1 MANQK
6 DNQEMR
12 RVLSRT
18 AARELTPKEMEHVSR
33 GIHTNTVCTFDANTK
48 QPDGDVGEC

>member
-1 MANQK
+1 MASQK
-6 DNQEMR
+6 DSQEMR

-18 AARELTPKEMEHVSR
+18 AARELTPKEMEHVSG
-33 GIHTNTVCTFDANTK
+33 GIHTNTVCTFDPNTK